1 MCHQQVTNESSS
13 VRQLSFSRQFSS
25 RPRQDGGMHVQQFLQ
40 ESLGD
45 DHWQS
50 ATLHKHSISCAWMLH
65 ILRHVMDLIEQ
76 MTC

>member
-1 MCHQQVTNESSS
+1 MHA
-13 VRQLSFSRQFSS
+13 
-25 RPRQDGGMHVQQFLQ
+25 HVQQFLP

-45 DHWQS
+45 EHWQS

-76 MTC
+76 IAC